1 MREGKAEAARDSTRV
16 CREEKGTFDDT
27 QKERSVA
34 KAEREGRAM
43 RILDADEKRRVCL
56 TLEWPFGGEVREYG
70 EREEEKK
77 NRRREEEIDSV

>member
-43 RILDADEKRRVCL
+43 RILDADEKR
-56 TLEWPFGGEVREYG
+56 EFA
-70 EREEEKK
+70 
-77 NRRREEEIDSV
+77 